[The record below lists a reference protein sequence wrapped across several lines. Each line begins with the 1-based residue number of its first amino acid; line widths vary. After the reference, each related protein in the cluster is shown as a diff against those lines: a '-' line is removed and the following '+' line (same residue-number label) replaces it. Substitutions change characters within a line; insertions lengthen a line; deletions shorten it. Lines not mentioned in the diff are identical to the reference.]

1 MSFFASLGL
10 KWDEFKSGMVG
21 ARAEVDKFAA
31 KVNNKGMFSDFQ
43 SRANKLRD
51 VAGGIG
57 ASLASGNALGAI
69 VSTETALM
77 KMGPAMGAVAA
88 GAALVSVA
96 SMGMYSAMSKSRELN
111 NTATQA
117 GLTVVQLLALEKA
130 FAKAGVSADQVPATM
145 TKFASALG
153 ELSDP
158 GSKAAKVLAS
168 IGLNADSFKGKSQ
181 YEAYKLVATGI
192 DGMTSATDKL
202 IAKRVLFGRGGALIS
217 GAQIASAEKAL
228 PKSAQL
234 MQDFAP
240 TFTAFQVQIGK
251 LAVSFQPLFAGMA
264 SEVIPTLMQTIDRL
278 ERLDLT
284 AVGQKLGAALAEAF
298 NTLIDG
304 VSKISKGLERID
316 PKKGLF
322 LSAAVA
328 AFKGDEATTGGV
340 VEAPKSK
347 EERMRLGREA
357 AIKQGLLPPDET
369 TKSEAPMDAVETA
382 KKAALLKYKTQ
393 TDTGI
398 DIAAKPEKFTMPV
411 VESLTKVGGGALA
424 GGGTQLVDL
433 NREQLTVQQRIAE
446 LLSDFRSQLNSAP
459 RPLPGLYGN
468 AITAR

>member
-10 KWDEFKSGMVG
+10 KWDEFKSGMDG
-21 ARAEVDKFAA
+21 ARSEVDKFSA
-31 KVNNKGMFSDFQ
+31 KVNNKGMFGDMQ
-43 SRANKLRD
+43 SRVKKLAD
-51 VAGGIG
+51 AAGGIG
-57 ASLASGNALGAI
+57 ASLSSGNALGAI
-69 VSTETALM
+69 VSTEAALM
-77 KMGPAMGAVAA
+77 KMGPTLGVVAA
-88 GAALVSVA
+88 GSALVSVA
-96 SMGMYSAMSKSRELN
+96 AMGMWSAMSKTKELS

-117 GLTVVQLLALEKA
+117 GITVVQLLALEKA
-130 FAKAGVSADQVPATM
+130 FTKAGVEADQVPSVMA
-145 TKFASALG
+145 KFASALG

-158 GSKAAKVLAS
+158 GSKAAKILAS

-181 YEAYKLVATGI
+181 YEAYKMVTAGI
-192 DGMTSATDKL
+192 DGMTSSTDKL
-202 IAKRVLFGRGGALIS
+202 IAKRALFGRGGPLIS

-240 TFTAFQVQIGK
+240 TFTAFQAQIGK

-264 SEVIPTLMQTIDRL
+264 SEVIPTLMSTIDRL

-298 NTLIDG
+298 NALIDG

-322 LSAAVA
+322 LSAAAA

-369 TKSEAPMDAVETA
+369 TKSEEPMSAGDAA
-382 KKAALLKYKTQ
+382 KKAALAKYKTQ

-424 GGGTQLVDL
+424 GNGNQLLDTQ
-433 NREQLTVQQRIAE
+433 RESLRTQQRMATALE
-446 LLSDFRSQLNSAP
+446 RFVTQFRPESDPYIGINDA
-459 RPLPGLYGN
+459 
-468 AITAR
+468 TAGAA

>member
-10 KWDEFKSGMVG
+10 KWDEFKSGMDG

-69 VSTETALM
+69 AGTEAALM
-77 KMGPAMGAVAA
+77 KMGPAMGAVAV
-88 GAALVSVA
+88 GSALVSVA
-96 SMGMYSAMSKSRELN
+96 AMGMWSAMSKSKELN

-117 GLTVVQLLALEKA
+117 GITVVQLLTLEKA
-130 FAKAGVSADQVPATM
+130 FTKAGVSADQVPSTM
-145 TKFASALG
+145 AKFASALG

-202 IAKRVLFGRGGALIS
+202 IAKRVLFGRGGPLIS
-217 GAQIASAEKAL
+217 DAQIASAEKAL

-240 TFTAFQVQIGK
+240 TFTEFQAQIGK
-251 LAVSFQPLFAGMA
+251 LAVSFQPLFTGMA
-264 SEVIPTLMQTIDRL
+264 SVVIPTLS
-278 ERLDLT
+278 
-284 AVGQKLGAALAEAF
+284 AVVDE
-298 NTLIDG
+298 I
-304 VSKISKGLERID
+304 ERID
-316 PKKGLF
+316 LTEQGVMFGEAIAESVIALESMIPKLKDVGTF
-322 LSAAVA
+322 L
-328 AFKGDEATTGGV
+328 
-340 VEAPKSK
+340 
-347 EERMRLGREA
+347 RETLA
-357 AIKQGLLPPDET
+357 MFTFGQSEVAIKAIQNRNQGAESDIYGPAMPTLREKVQMVRD
-369 TKSEAPMDAVETA
+369 KA
-382 KKAALLKYKTQ
+382 KAEHPAR

-398 DIAAKPEKFTMPV
+398 DLASMAKRERFTMPV

-424 GGGTQLVDL
+424 NDGNQLLDVQ
-433 NREQLTVQQRIAE
+433 RESLRTQQRMAAALDKFVTQFKPE
-446 LLSDFRSQLNSAP
+446 SDPYIGINDA
-459 RPLPGLYGN
+459 
-468 AITAR
+468 TAKAA